1 MANSHID
8 VYGPNYHQSQ
18 WGSPWSELT
27 SEAMFMSVG
36 MEEPALPLSAGSPGS
51 SMGAGQL
58 VPPHPGHCKAFLSWW
73 MVSGMDISW
82 ERLIPFGK
90 LATKNFTIPVNV
102 QSIQNG
108 LVFFEVGRA
117 WWTGSR
123 HGKTGRWAPW
133 RHMMWDSQIINKNVK
148 RRKRRKWEPSETL
161 SQISWQFLPSYQ
173 QTL

>member
-1 MANSHID
+1 MANSHVD
-8 VYGPNYHQSQ
+8 VCGPSYHQSP
-18 WGSPWSELT
+18 WGSPWSELIC
-27 SEAMFMSVG
+27 EAMLMSVG
-36 MEEPALPLSAGSPGS
+36 MGEPAQPLSAGSTGS

-58 VPPHPGHCKAFLSWW
+58 DPPHPSHCKAFLSWW
-73 MVSGMDISW
+73 MVSGMDIGW
-82 ERLIPFGK
+82 ERLIPFGN
-90 LATKNFTIPVNV
+90 LATKNLTIPVNI

-108 LVFFEVGRA
+108 LVFFEVGRS

-123 HGKTGRWAPW
+123 HGKTGGWAPW
-133 RHMMWDSQIINKNVK
+133 RHMMWYSQIINKNVN